1 MFRQAASGVH
11 RVFRVRILQYG
22 INLTVRQTVV
32 NCIFA
37 FQSFFPSLLFP
48 AASPVRMAQ
57 ARPPPSCQVELY
69 THDLSSG
76 AWIAEDVWVYTANQ
90 VKAVYQAR
98 KPTAG
103 IHVYIP
109 VSR

>member
-22 INLTVRQTVV
+22 INLTVSRQLHLF
-32 NCIFA
+32 IPLQLFI
-37 FQSFFPSLLFP
+37 PSLLFP